1 MRMNGSPESEIR
13 RRIAESGRITFAE
26 FMRIALYHPTGGY
39 YSSDSAFGAEGDYY
53 TSPLV
58 HPAFGASIAIALY
71 RMWKVLEEP
80 SPFWAI
86 EVGSGRGVLAQD
98 AVRFAKELGQ
108 EFNKALHY
116 VALERYAGGRE
127 AGGDSGE
134 GLHRVSTDALP
145 IKGAIG
151 CIFSNELLD
160 AFPVHR
166 FQIKGDK
173 ILEIYVARD
182 ENGDYVEEL
191 GEPSTPMIEDRIAS
205 LGIEPADG
213 FRGEVNLEIEPWV
226 ASVSASLKRGFV
238 LTIDYGHLA
247 EDLYA
252 PSRSRG
258 TLQTYYRHMD
268 GASPYQRI
276 GRQDITAHVDFSLLL
291 EEGKRV
297 GLNPVALT
305 TQAEFLRGLGHHEFL
320 RKIRA
325 GDLPTAERAANMMS
339 LNELVKPGGLGD
351 FKVLI
356 QEKAS
361 GIDKLEALKLGDLDL
376 SGVKAPLLGDDHMP
390 LMGGAYPHQSWDM
403 SELWPFDDGS
413 HLN

>member
-1 MRMNGSPESEIR
+1 MHMNGSLESEIR

-116 VALERYAGGRE
+116 VALERYAVGRE
-127 AGGDSGE
+127 ASGDSGE

-166 FQIKGDK
+166 FQVKGNK
-173 ILEIYVARD
+173 ILEIYVNRN
-182 ENGDYVEEL
+182 ESGDYFEEL
-191 GEPSTPMIEDRIAS
+191 GEPSTPMIEERVAS
-205 LGIEPADG
+205 LVVEPADG
-213 FRGEVNLEIEPWV
+213 FRGEVNLQISPWM
-226 ASVSASLKRGFV
+226 ASISASLKRGFV

-247 EDLYA
+247 RELYA

-258 TLQTYYRHMD
+258 TLQTHYRHME

-276 GRQDITAHVDFSLLL
+276 GRQDITAHVDFSLVQ
-291 EEGKRV
+291 EEGERV
-297 GLNPVALT
+297 GLNTIGLT
-305 TQAEFLRGLGHHEFL
+305 TQAEFLRALGHREFL
-320 RKIRA
+320 RKVRA
-325 GDLPTAERAANMMS
+325 GDLSSTERAANMMS

-351 FKVLI
+351 FKVLV
-356 QEKAS
+356 QEKDS
-361 GIDKLEALKLGDLDL
+361 GIGTLEALQLGDVKL
-376 SGVKAPLLGDDHMP
+376 SRVETPLLSDEHMP
-390 LMGGAYPHQSWDM
+390 LMRGAYPHQSWDM
-403 SELWPFDDGS
+403 NELWPFADGS
-413 HLN
+413 HLS